1 MSDNTLEAKR
11 DEKLEEFIGS
21 LKEKA
26 DALEKK
32 IFERPYTLRP
42 LCDEDLY
49 PVLEIVSK
57 VFPDDLHDAFV
68 YVASG
73 QKSIKEVGYDVAYRL
88 VAAVIK
94 NLHKVGDEV
103 YAFLSDVSGIPAEKI
118 RKMPFGTS
126 PRMIWDIF
134 REAKNADFFQEF
146 SELS

>member
-11 DEKLEEFIGS
+11 DEKLEELIDK
-21 LKEKA
+21 LNEEANKPPK
-26 DALEKK
+26 
-32 IFERPYTLRP
+32 PYTLRP
-42 LCDEDLY
+42 LYDEDIY
-49 PVLEIVSK
+49 PVLEIFGK
-57 VFPDDLHDAFV
+57 VFPDDLQAAFV
-68 YVASG
+68 SVASG

>member
-11 DEKLEEFIGS
+11 DEKLEELIAE
-21 LKEKA
+21 LNEEA
-26 DALEKK
+26 KK
-32 IFERPYTLRP
+32 PPKPYTLRP
-42 LCDEDLY
+42 LCDEDIY
-49 PVLEIVSK
+49 PVLEIFGK
-57 VFPDDLHDAFV
+57 VFPDDLQAAFV
-68 YVASG
+68 SVASG
-73 QKSIKEVGYDVAYRL
+73 QKTIKEVGYDVAYRL